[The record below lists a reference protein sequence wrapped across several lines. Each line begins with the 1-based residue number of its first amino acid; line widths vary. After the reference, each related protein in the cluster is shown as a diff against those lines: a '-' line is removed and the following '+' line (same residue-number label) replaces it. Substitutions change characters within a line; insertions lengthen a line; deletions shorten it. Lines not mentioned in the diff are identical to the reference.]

1 MARLTKT
8 NGIVVVLALV
18 GFFLP
23 VAAFWVEIGR
33 APTVTADQARDM
45 LSPAA
50 PGVVLVDVRS
60 AEEFNA
66 GHVEAAWNWPY
77 DSVQAATS
85 TGDVPQPLRGR
96 KLLLICASGWRSAQA
111 TLHLRR
117 LGVGSVYNVNGGM
130 QEWIGGK
137 TPTCSLAACTLTSST
152 RSTPAVLCRQSPW
165 HEQFAV
171 VAASFGVKPVYMALS
186 LVLVALLWRR
196 EARDLAALRR
206 GMIWFFIGEAFCSI
220 NYFVFSD
227 QSYLSE
233 YIHSFGMV
241 LCFAFVTFAVLEGMD
256 LRIIKLT
263 GDRPC
268 AALSLCRA
276 CVKHADVPCG
286 LRRTFLAVI
295 PAMAILAFM
304 PLTAQPRL
312 DSYNT
317 AIFGT
322 PYNYSHPF
330 VHQVYESRACPL
342 AGLALLTASL
352 VVLLA
357 RGQRG
362 IPLSKV
368 LFAAGMGPLGFGL
381 LRMLLLGAYHD
392 NQAWFVFWEEIT
404 ELLLVVGAAW
414 ILWIFRHSLY
424 AEKGTSA

>member
-8 NGIVVVLALV
+8 NGIVAMLGLA

-23 VAAFWVEIGR
+23 VAAYWIAIGR
-33 APTVTADQARDM
+33 APTVSADEARAMLARTGSDTA
-45 LSPAA
+45 
-50 PGVVLVDVRS
+50 LVDVRS
-60 AEEFNA
+60 EEDFDA
-66 GHVEAAWNWPY
+66 GHINGARNWPY
-77 DSVQAATS
+77 DSILAVASAN
-85 TGDVPQPLRGR
+85 DVPQTLRGR
-96 KLLLICASGWRSAQA
+96 KLLLICAAGWRSARA
-111 TLHLRR
+111 TLHLRQ
-117 LGVGSVYNVNGGM
+117 LGVEDVYSVSGGM

-137 TPTCSLAACTLTSST
+137 TPSCSLAACTLASST
-152 RSTPAVLCRQSPW
+152 PNKPTVLSRQSPW
-165 HEQFAV
+165 HKQFAV
-171 VAASFGVKPVYMALS
+171 VAASFGVKPVYMLMS
-186 LVLVALLWRR
+186 LILVVLLWRR
-196 EARDLAALRR
+196 EAPDLAALRR
-206 GMIWFFIGEAFCSI
+206 GLIWFFIGEAFCSV
-220 NYFVFSD
+220 NYFVFAD

-241 LCFAFVTFAVLEGMD
+241 LCFGFVTFAVLEGMD

-276 CVKHADVPCG
+276 CIKTADVPCG

-322 PYNYSHPF
+322 PYNHSHPF
-330 VHQVYESRACPL
+330 VHQLFESRVCPL
-342 AGLALLTASL
+342 AGLVLLTASL
-352 VVLLA
+352 AVLLV

-404 ELLLVVGAAW
+404 ELLLVVGAAYV
-414 ILWIFRHSLY
+414 LWVFRRTLY
-424 AEKGTSA
+424 AEKGP